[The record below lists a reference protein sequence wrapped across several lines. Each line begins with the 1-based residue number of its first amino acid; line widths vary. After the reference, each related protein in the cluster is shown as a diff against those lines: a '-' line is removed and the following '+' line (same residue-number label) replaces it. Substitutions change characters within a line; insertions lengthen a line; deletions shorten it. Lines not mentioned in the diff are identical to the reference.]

1 MFTLEQIKEAQSKI
15 TGGKSFPQY
24 IQDLKQIGLT
34 GFTTWVKDS
43 HSDYLGK
50 NNFQISSD
58 VIYPDLIISSESN
71 AEQFKYYLK
80 IHQQG
85 ETDYLQFCRH
95 CAETG
100 IEKWIVSI
108 EKMTCTYFDLSGKEI
123 LIEKIPE

>member
-24 IQDLKQIGLT
+24 IQDLKKIGLI

-43 HSDYLGK
+43 HSDYYGK
-50 NNFQISSD
+50 DNFQISSPG
-58 VIYPDLIISSESN
+58 IYNELKISVESN
-71 AEQFKYYLK
+71 GEQFKHCLK

-85 ETDYLQFCRH
+85 ETDYIQFCQH

-123 LIEKIPE
+123 LVEKIPD

>member
-1 MFTLEQIKEAQSKI
+1 MFTLQQIQEAQSKI
-15 TGGKSFPQY
+15 TGGKYFPKY

-50 NNFQISSD
+50 DNFQLSSSR
-58 VIYPDLIISSESN
+58 IYADLIISSNSN
-71 AEQFKYYLK
+71 PEQFKHYLK

-85 ETDYLQFCRH
+85 ETDYIQFCQH

-100 IEKWIVSI
+100 IEKWVVSI

-123 LIEKIPE
+123 LAEQIPE